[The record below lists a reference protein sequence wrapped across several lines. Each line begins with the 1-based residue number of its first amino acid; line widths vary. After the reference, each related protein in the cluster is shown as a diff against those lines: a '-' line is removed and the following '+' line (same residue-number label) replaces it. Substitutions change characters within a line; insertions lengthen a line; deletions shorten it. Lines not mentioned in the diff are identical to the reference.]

1 MRSTLLAHDLTS
13 ERDPV
18 SRQEVGPPTPSE
30 RARALVRGAVDYHV
44 HVAPDFVSR
53 RITDIELAR
62 RCLETGQAGFGLK
75 SHYSSTAER
84 AQVVAA
90 AVPGVVVLGTIT
102 LNRSVGGLNP
112 LAVEVAARQG
122 ARIVWFPTVSAVNEQ
137 HQVLEAGRHEEVPV
151 WVAFELSLRDAGLAC
166 EPVPVVDERGT
177 LLSEAHAVLDV
188 VARNGLVLCTGHL
201 ARDEIFRLVEAA
213 AERGIR
219 DVVVTHPEFPS
230 QSISLDD
237 QVELADMAAIMERA
251 FTTPY
256 TGKTAWERVFEAT
269 RAVGPE
275 RTVWATDLGQNANP
289 PVEDGLAL
297 MADAFLAAGFTD
309 EEIRTMAVAN
319 TRRVAGIEPFVGD
332 PPRIVG
338 ELS

>member
-1 MRSTLLAHDLTS
+1 VTQRAGH
-13 ERDPV
+13 
-18 SRQEVGPPTPSE
+18 PTPSE
-30 RARALVRGAVDYHV
+30 HARALVRGAVDYHV

-53 RITDIELAR
+53 RISDIDLAR

-75 SHYSSTAER
+75 SHYWSTVER

-90 AVPGVVVLGTIT
+90 SVPGVVVLGTVT

-122 ARIVWFPTVSAVNEQ
+122 ARVVWFPTVSAVNEQ
-137 HQVLEAGRHEEVPV
+137 QEVLRAGAHEKVPV
-151 WVAFELSLRDAGLAC
+151 WVAFELSLRGAGLAC
-166 EPVPVVDERGT
+166 EPVPVLDDRGA
-177 LLSEAHAVLDV
+177 LLPEAHEVLDV
-188 VARNGLVLCTGHL
+188 IARNGLVLCTGHL
-201 ARDEIFRLVEAA
+201 GRDEIFRLVEAA

-219 DVVVTHPEFPS
+219 DIVVTHPEFPS
-230 QSISLDD
+230 QSIAPDD
-237 QVELADMAAIMERA
+237 QVELAGMGALMERT

-256 TGKTAWERVFEAT
+256 TGKVTWERVFEAT

-275 RTVWATDLGQNANP
+275 KTVWATDLGQKANP

-297 MADAFLAAGFTD
+297 MADAYLAEGFTD

-319 TRRVAGIEPFVGD
+319 TRRVAGIEALDDARPSVV
-332 PPRIVG
+332 P
-338 ELS
+338 EAS